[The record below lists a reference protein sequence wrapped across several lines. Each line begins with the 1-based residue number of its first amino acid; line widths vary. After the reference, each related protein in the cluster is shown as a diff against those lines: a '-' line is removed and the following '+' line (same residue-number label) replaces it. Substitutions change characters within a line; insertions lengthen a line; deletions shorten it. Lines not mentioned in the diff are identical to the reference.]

1 MFFLNYSEVI
11 KNIKYFVERTI
22 YIDRNIYIFIY
33 FTETLHFS
41 PKSKR
46 ISPLALLLFFSP
58 CVYGNFPKYNISVL
72 KIPFDIREAQED
84 GNRGD
89 SNLESI
95 SKYEKVK
102 QESFWNGILC
112 NWAWQLFTDISK
124 LQAPQSCK
132 QPGSIKAH
140 CALNHT
146 VDPWFVIPVYDT
158 LRREWAEKAGAII
171 ERKHKE

>member
-1 MFFLNYSEVI
+1 MFFLNYSEII

-22 YIDRNIYIFIY
+22 YIYRNIYIFIY

-46 ISPLALLLFFSP
+46 ISPLALLLFFFP

-102 QESFWNGILC
+102 QESF
-112 NWAWQLFTDISK
+112 
-124 LQAPQSCK
+124 
-132 QPGSIKAH
+132 
-140 CALNHT
+140 
-146 VDPWFVIPVYDT
+146 
-158 LRREWAEKAGAII
+158 
-171 ERKHKE
+171 